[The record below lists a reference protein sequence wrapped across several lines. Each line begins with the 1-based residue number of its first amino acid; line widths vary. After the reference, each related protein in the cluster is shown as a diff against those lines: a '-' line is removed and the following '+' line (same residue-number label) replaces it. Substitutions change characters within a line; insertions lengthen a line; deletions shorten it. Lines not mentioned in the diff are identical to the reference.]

1 MYTGHR
7 INNDQIYQD
16 ETKTQ
21 FGVIDDRIQSPLN
34 QPTGY
39 YLLDGMVHDV
49 RHIYGP
55 DGYTKYYIQNG
66 HIYGPDTELPWLE
79 GFNEAI

>member
-1 MYTGHR
+1 MLEALGQHA
-7 INNDQIYQD
+7 I
-16 ETKTQ
+16 
-21 FGVIDDRIQSPLN
+21 LN

-39 YLLDGMVHDV
+39 YLLDSMVHDV

-66 HIYGPDTELPWLE
+66 HIYGPDTKLPWLE